1 MFIDRVKVSIKAGD
15 GGDGAVAFHREK
27 YVTHGG
33 PDGGDGGRGGDV
45 IIMTETGENT
55 LLKYQYRRKFV
66 ADNGAKGLPGKMNGK
81 AGKNITLLVPVG
93 TVIKDAETG
102 LVIRDMS
109 DDTPFVICRGG
120 RGGWGNKH
128 FATPTRQAPR
138 FAKPGL
144 VGQHREVLFELKMI
158 ADVGL
163 IGLPNVGKFSLLSV
177 ISAARPKIDNYHFT
191 TLYPGLGVVDTGE
204 GSGFIAAD
212 IPGLIEGASEGA
224 GLGHQ
229 FLRHI
234 DRCRLLVH
242 VVDISYAE
250 GRDPIEDI
258 KLINSELGK
267 YSENLI
273 GKPQIIAANKID
285 ELDPELADETKSRLA
300 EYAQTNDCPIF
311 YISAYTGENTEKVV
325 NKCREMLSKLPPIST
340 YHPEFNPDLVKATDD
355 LIIRN
360 DGDVY
365 VVEADWLYQLMRP
378 INFDDHESLMYF
390 HRILRDKGVLDK
402 LREAGMQ
409 DGDAVSIYGFEFENV
424 E

>member
-1 MFIDRVKVSIKAGD
+1 MFIDRVKISIKAGD

-45 IIMTETGENT
+45 IVMTETGENT

-81 AGKNITLLVPVG
+81 GGKSITLLVPVG

-138 FAKPGL
+138 FSKPGL
-144 VGQHREVLFELKMI
+144 VGQHREVLLELKMI

-163 IGLPNVGKFSLLSV
+163 IGLPNVGKSSLLSV

-242 VVDISYAE
+242 VVDISSAE

-285 ELDPELADETKSRLA
+285 ELDPELADEAMARLE
-300 EYAQTNDCPIF
+300 EYARANDCPIF
-311 YISAYTGENTEKVV
+311 YISAYTGENVEKVV
-325 NKCREMLSKLPPIST
+325 NKCREMLNKLPPIST

-360 DGDVY
+360 DGDVF

-402 LREAGMQ
+402 LREAGME
-409 DGDAVSIYGFEFENV
+409 DGDTVSLYGFEFENV